1 MSRGEYWAKKV
12 ESNPEKYPERAGF
25 IWDDEE
31 TMNLLLAVRKNETF
45 ESIAKNHKR
54 TERSIVCQLKRI
66 AVDYYNDSME
76 MEKIIKYTRLS
87 EDVINEAIEKD
98 KYKNLSKEEKNKVK
112 QEKNK
117 DIGNIKPD
125 IEILQKYE
133 RGIVSIVDKL
143 TLMNTKNGAILETL
157 QNIEG
162 LLINISKKL

>member
-1 MSRGEYWAKKV
+1 
-12 ESNPEKYPERAGF
+12 
-25 IWDDEE
+25 
-31 TMNLLLAVRKNETF
+31 
-45 ESIAKNHKR
+45 
-54 TERSIVCQLKRI
+54 
-66 AVDYYNDSME
+66 ME